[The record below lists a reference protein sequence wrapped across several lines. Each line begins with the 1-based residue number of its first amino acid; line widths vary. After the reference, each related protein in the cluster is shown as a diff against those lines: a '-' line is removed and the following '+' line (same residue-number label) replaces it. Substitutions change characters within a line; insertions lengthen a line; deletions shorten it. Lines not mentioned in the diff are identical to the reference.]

1 MAAIVTASITRRRML
16 GLAAGFAAAASLD
29 LPLRPAAAAPAI
41 DRDGFLALSARLTGR
56 DAADLDADVGA
67 GILQAL
73 QDQGHGAALSA
84 LAADSNPSGPLA
96 DGIVAAWYS
105 GIAGSGGTARLVTY
119 TDALLWGP
127 LAFTKPGGW
136 CGGAT
141 GYWSEPPEA

>member
-1 MAAIVTASITRRRML
+1 MAPIATAVMTRRRML
-16 GLAAGFAAAASLD
+16 GLSAGLAAAASID
-29 LPLRPAAAAPAI
+29 LPLRSALAAPAL
-41 DRDGFLALSARLTGR
+41 DVDAFLALSARLTGR
-56 DAADLDADVGA
+56 DATDLDPEVGA

-73 QDQGHGAALSA
+73 QDQGHGGA
-84 LAADSNPSGPLA
+84 LAALAAESAPAGPLA

-105 GIAGSGGTARLVTY
+105 GIAGSGAAARLVTY

-127 LAFTKPGGW
+127 LTFTKPGGW